1 MRRDTLKPRLIFFG
15 TLAVLLLLASIF
27 SEQLCPY
34 DPYVQNLS
42 IAKMAPSAEHIFG
55 TDRYGRDMLSR
66 VIVGS
71 KTSIFS
77 TLLLVAII
85 TVIGTIVG
93 VFATGYILSY
103 VLNKSE
109 RYVDRQGELFLSN

>member
-1 MRRDTLKPRLIFFG
+1 LNKEPTVRIQKVRRDTLKPRLIFFG

-71 KTSIFS
+71 
-77 TLLLVAII
+77 
-85 TVIGTIVG
+85 
-93 VFATGYILSY
+93 
-103 VLNKSE
+103 
-109 RYVDRQGELFLSN
+109 